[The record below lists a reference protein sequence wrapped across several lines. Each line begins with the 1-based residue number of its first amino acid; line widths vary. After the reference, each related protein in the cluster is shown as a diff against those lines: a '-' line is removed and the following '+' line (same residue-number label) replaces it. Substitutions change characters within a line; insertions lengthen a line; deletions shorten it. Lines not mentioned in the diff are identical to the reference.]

1 MSSTRMMLGHVF
13 FFLDAFYLS
22 DGNIFSVSKLHT
34 QLQEINQFMSGHPA
48 PSLGVLFTLT
58 KEASE
63 VGHEPT
69 QERPTRLSDLY
80 IEMIMIILLARGC

>member
-48 PSLGVLFTLT
+48 NSLGVLFTLT
-58 KEASE
+58 KEACE
-63 VGHEPT
+63 VCHELT
-69 QERPTRLSDLY
+69 QDRQTRLSDFS
-80 IEMIMIILLARGC
+80 IEMMMINLLARGR